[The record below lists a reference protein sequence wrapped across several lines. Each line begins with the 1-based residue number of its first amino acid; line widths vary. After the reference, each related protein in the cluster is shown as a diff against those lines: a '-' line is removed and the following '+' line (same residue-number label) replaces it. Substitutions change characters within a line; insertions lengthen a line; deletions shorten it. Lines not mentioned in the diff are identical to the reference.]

1 MENAT
6 HKIVLKIC
14 SPWVKSVPRNTF
26 DYINIKMFRRYK
38 LFLSQLYIR
47 LILTFHTNPGLSV
60 QETSL
65 PELGSFDSTC
75 NLHHHH
81 AHLLVDNT
89 NINNNGIT
97 LKCVGF
103 IS

>member
-14 SPWVKSVPRNTF
+14 SPWVTSVPRNNF

-38 LFLSQLYIR
+38 LFLSQLYIW
-47 LILTFHTNPGLSV
+47 LILTFHTSPSLSV

-65 PELGSFDSTC
+65 P
-75 NLHHHH
+75 
-81 AHLLVDNT
+81 
-89 NINNNGIT
+89 
-97 LKCVGF
+97 
-103 IS
+103 